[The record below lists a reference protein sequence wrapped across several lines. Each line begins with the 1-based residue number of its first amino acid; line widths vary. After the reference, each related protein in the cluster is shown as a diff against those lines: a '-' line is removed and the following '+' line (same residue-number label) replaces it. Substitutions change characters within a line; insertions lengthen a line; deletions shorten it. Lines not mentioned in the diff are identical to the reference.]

1 MPNEI
6 SIDDSS
12 AEELSRL
19 QQDVVSSQ
27 AKVMNLVSILAAY
40 SALPVSLL
48 ELVHGMSAAVAARD
62 EKIKKIAALGG
73 VDLDAPEEAERWGWS
88 PQERVLRKVG

>member
-12 AEELSRL
+12 AGELSRL

-27 AKVMNLVSILAAY
+27 EKVMSLLAILTAY
-40 SALPVSLL
+40 SALPSSLL
-48 ELVHGMSAAVAARD
+48 ELVRVMSQAVSARD
-62 EKIKKIAALGG
+62 EKIKKVAALGG
-73 VDLDAPEEAERWGWS
+73 VDLDSSDEAERWGWD
-88 PQERVLRKVG
+88 QKERVLRRVA